1 MEAAPKCIAIMTQT
15 VGYDAIDIQAATD
28 NNIFVMNN
36 PAFEWCVEEVSNHA
50 MTLLLACAKKVK
62 ILDKACQSVP
72 LG

>member
-36 PAFEWCVEEVSNHA
+36 PALSGV
-50 MTLLLACAKKVK
+50 LKKF
-62 ILDKACQSVP
+62 LTMQ
-72 LG
+72 